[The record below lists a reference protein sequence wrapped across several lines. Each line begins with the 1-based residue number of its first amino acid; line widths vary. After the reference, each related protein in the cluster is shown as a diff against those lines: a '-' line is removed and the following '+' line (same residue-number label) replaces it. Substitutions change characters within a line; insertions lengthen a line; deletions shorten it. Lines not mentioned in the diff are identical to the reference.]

1 MHNKPPLLSPL
12 ALAVSFAL
20 GPAPLLANPSGPQ
33 VVSGSVSINAAPGVT
48 TINQSS
54 HRAIVNW
61 QSFSIQPGETTRFNQ
76 PSSSAAILNR
86 VVGGNPSQLLGNLSA
101 NGQVFLINPNG
112 VLVGAGATIHT
123 GAFVAST
130 RDVSNTQFMQGGA
143 LDFTGTSGAAI
154 TNLGSIHAAQG
165 DVQLIAFTVDNQGSL
180 GAPRGTAGLASGTH
194 VLFAPADSQR
204 ILVRPEAVNSGG
216 SVANSGVISA
226 AQVELK
232 AAGGNPYALAINAG
246 GSISAISIDNVG
258 GRIMLNARAGTT
270 QVDGTLAARDG
281 GRIEVT
287 GQHVRLTG
295 QASLDVSGAAGG
307 AISVGGGYQGKDAQ
321 LQNAESLT
329 VAAGARLNAD
339 AGARGDGGR
348 IILWSDGHTAYQGHL
363 SAHGGSSG
371 GDGGFAEISGKYTLE
386 YRGSVD
392 LRAPAG
398 KTGTLLLD
406 PTDITIVSA
415 AATGSL
421 TVSGNTSTITD
432 ADLANALATANVI
445 ISTSSAGGGSGDITV
460 SAVTDS
466 TAASFFGYFFD
477 STNNTLTLHAD
488 RDIIVNHPMRVFRFA
503 PQSTTAGLTLLAGR
517 NLEVNNTNGS
527 VFLWSNNLTL
537 VADNANNGNGT
548 STMRFADGVMLF
560 ADNIRLF
567 APSTDQLTRPSS
579 VTLTNTV
586 PNVGLWLGDPGT
598 TAEGIYTRRAGT
610 SGSNPGASNPPVVLP
625 GQNLLPGQV
634 THAALIPVYTRSLDD
649 LIRAT
654 GDAELIKQLEL
665 FNALKT
671 FVARDGI
678 SDGEAREIRKVE
690 EALRNRLPD
699 FDPDRQQRIN
709 QVNSRNDPELTRWM
723 DTLLWYEQ
731 YIFRYGRDEYTL
743 TEIGKLKQ
751 QIDIKL
757 AGYEFIEQI
766 RAVNSSGFQNLTG
779 FDSGQM
785 TALFQQ
791 MANPDY
797 PTLRGNLITFLRS
810 SSGYNENE
818 AKALVSK
825 ITDAELRGMMFD
837 QLTRNIG
844 SIIDVIDRKTAN
856 QMKSSAHYQALLNEV
871 DAQLESSGHS
881 SSRKQVINLGMMWQ
895 LPPAQRYS
903 NFFKERVQEIGA
915 DLAVFATQR
924 AVLTDLLNRVSAARE
939 FLTGEGPKPGSP
951 LLIL

>member
-1 MHNKPPLLSPL
+1 MHTRPPLLSPL
-12 ALAVSFAL
+12 ALAVACAL
-20 GPAPLLANPSGPQ
+20 GPAPLMANPSGPQ

-101 NGQVFLINPNG
+101 NGQVYLINPNG

-130 RDVSNTQFMQGGA
+130 RDVSNIQFMQGGP

-165 DVQLIAFTVDNQGSL
+165 DVQLIAFTVDNQGNL
-180 GAPRGTAGLASGTH
+180 GAPRGTAGLSSGTH

-232 AAGGNPYALAINAG
+232 AAGGNPYALAVNAG

-295 QASLDVSGAAGG
+295 QASLDVSDAGGG

-339 AGARGDGGR
+339 AGALGDGGR

-363 SAHGGSSG
+363 SARGGSAG
-371 GDGGFAEISGKYTLE
+371 GGGGFAEISGKNTLE

-432 ADLANALATANVI
+432 ADLAAALATANVT

-460 SAVTDS
+460 SAVTD
-466 TAASFFGYFFD
+466 TAAASFSGYFFD
-477 STNNTLTLHAD
+477 SSNNTLTLHAE

-503 PQSTTAGLTLLAGR
+503 PVSTTAGLTLQAGR
-517 NLEVNNTNGS
+517 NLEVNNTNGN

-537 VADNANNGNGT
+537 VADNANNGNGS
-548 STMRFADGVMLF
+548 STMRLANGVMLF
-560 ADNIRLF
+560 GDNIRLF
-567 APSTDQLTRPSS
+567 APSTDQLTLAPS
-579 VTLTNTV
+579 VTLASFV

-598 TAEGIYTRRAGT
+598 AAAAIYTRRAGT
-610 SGSNPGASNPPVVLP
+610 SSNNPGASSPLVLP
-625 GQNLLPGQV
+625 PPQI
-634 THAALIPVYTRSLDD
+634 THAALIPVYQRSLDD

-665 FNALKT
+665 FNALRT

-678 SDGEAREIRKVE
+678 SDGEAREISRVE
-690 EALRNRLPD
+690 EALRNRLPN

-709 QVNSRNDPELTRWM
+709 QVSSRNDFELTRWM

-731 YIFRYGRDEYTL
+731 YIFKYGRDEYTL
-743 TEIGKLKQ
+743 AEIAKLKE

-757 AGYEFIEQI
+757 AGYDFIEQI
-766 RAVNSSGFQNLTG
+766 QSVNGSDFQRLVG
-779 FDSGQM
+779 FDSKRM
-785 TALFQQ
+785 AALFQQ
-791 MANPDY
+791 LAKPDY
-797 PTLRGNLITFLRS
+797 PTLRENVTTYIRS
-810 SSGYNENE
+810 TTGDRDYVNNS
-818 AKALVSK
+818 
-825 ITDAELRGMMFD
+825 TDAELRGLLFD
-837 QLTRNIG
+837 QLLRDFD
-844 SIIDVIDRKTAN
+844 SIIDLIDRKTAN
-856 QMKSSAHYQALLNEV
+856 QLKDNAKYRAMLDEV

-881 SSRKQVINLGMMWQ
+881 SSRKQVVNLAMMWQ
-895 LPPAQRYS
+895 LPNAQIFS
-903 NFFKERVQEIGA
+903 NFYNERLQNIGA

-924 AVLTDLLNRVSAARE
+924 AVMTDLRNRLSATRE
-939 FLTGEGPKPGSP
+939 FLTGQGPKPGSP

>member
-1 MHNKPPLLSPL
+1 RWTQ
-12 ALAVSFAL
+12 
-20 GPAPLLANPSGPQ
+20 GPAP
-33 VVSGSVSINAAPGVT
+33 AASDGYLRHDRIPGACLCL
-48 TINQSS
+48 
-54 HRAIVNW
+54 RA
-61 QSFSIQPGETTRFNQ
+61 
-76 PSSSAAILNR
+76 
-86 VVGGNPSQLLGNLSA
+86 
-101 NGQVFLINPNG
+101 
-112 VLVGAGATIHT
+112 
-123 GAFVAST
+123 
-130 RDVSNTQFMQGGA
+130 
-143 LDFTGTSGAAI
+143 
-154 TNLGSIHAAQG
+154 
-165 DVQLIAFTVDNQGSL
+165 
-180 GAPRGTAGLASGTH
+180 APRGTAGLASGTH

-216 SVANSGVISA
+216 SVVNSGVISA

-232 AAGGNPYALAINAG
+232 AAGGNPYALAVNAG
-246 GSISAISIDNVG
+246 GSSSAITIDNVG

-363 SAHGGSSG
+363 SARGGSAG
-371 GDGGFAEISGKYTLE
+371 GDGGFAEISGKNTLE

-432 ADLANALATANVI
+432 ADIADALATANVI

-460 SAVTDS
+460 SAVTDN

-477 STNNTLTLHAD
+477 STNNTLTLHAE

-503 PQSTTAGLTLLAGR
+503 PQSTAAGLTLQAGR

-537 VADNANNGNGT
+537 VADNASNGNGS

-560 ADNIRLF
+560 GDNIRLF

-610 SGSNPGASNPPVVLP
+610 SSSNPGASNPPVVLP
-625 GQNLLPGQV
+625 GQTLLPGQV

-654 GDAELIKQLEL
+654 GDAELIRQLEL

-731 YIFRYGRDEYTL
+731 YIFRYGRDEYSL
-743 TEIGKLKQ
+743 AEIAKLKR
-751 QIDIKL
+751 QIDILL

-766 RAVNSSGFQNLTG
+766 QSVNSTGFQSLTG
-779 FDSGQM
+779 FDPTQM
-785 TALFQQ
+785 TAAFRQL
-791 MANPDY
+791 ANPDY
-797 PTLRGNLITFLRS
+797 PALRETMNIKVVDGIMSYFLT
-810 SSGYNENE
+810 NP
-818 AKALVSK
+818 
-825 ITDAELRGMMFD
+825 TDAQIRGELLV
-837 QLTRNIG
+837 QLLG
-844 SIIDVIDRKTAN
+844 SFSGIVGEIDRK
-856 QMKSSAHYQALLNEV
+856 SATQLKDKAKYQALLDEE
-871 DAQLESSGHS
+871 DARLESSGQS
-881 SSRKQVINLGMMWQ
+881 SSRRRVINLASIGDSP
-895 LPPAQRYS
+895 LLDSSSNDSYS
-903 NFFKERVQEIGA
+903 RLQEIGA
-915 DLAVFATQR
+915 DLAVFAKQR
-924 AVLTDLLNRVSAARE
+924 AVLTDLLNRITAARE
-939 FLTGEGPKPGSP
+939 FLTGQGPKPGSP
-951 LLIL
+951 VFVQ